1 MAEVI
6 VTSLMP
12 RKRGKLKREE
22 QTLPPN
28 IQRAFIARANGANWI
43 ESAAIG
49 ETTTENLRKWRK
61 HPDADGYIQEA
72 INLNLSESHQKF
84 SDAAPALAQELVDI
98 ALDKG
103 TRSYA
108 KVQAIDTAFKILQ
121 QGITDREN
129 RKELAKIREAL
140 DSLEGNRAPDVID
153 VESNG

>member
-1 MAEVI
+1 
-6 VTSLMP
+6 MP
-12 RKRGKLKREE
+12 RRRGKLRREE
-22 QTLPPN
+22 QSLPPN

-49 ETTTENLRKWRK
+49 ETTTQNLREWRR
-61 HPDADGYIQEA
+61 HPQADEYIEQA
-72 INLNLSESHQKF
+72 IKMNLSESHQKF

-98 ALDKG
+98 ALDKK
-103 TRSYA
+103 TRAYA
-108 KVQAIDTAFKILQ
+108 KVTAIDTAFKILQ
-121 QGITDREN
+121 QGITDKEN

>member
-1 MAEVI
+1 
-6 VTSLMP
+6 MP
-12 RKRGKLKREE
+12 RRRGKLRREE
-22 QTLPPN
+22 QSLPPN
-28 IQRAFIARANGANWI
+28 IQKAFIARANGANWI
-43 ESAAIG
+43 ESAQIA
-49 ETTTENLRKWRK
+49 ETTTQNLREWRK
-61 HPDADGYIQEA
+61 HPEADEYIQEA

-129 RKELAKIREAL
+129 RKELSKIREAL
-140 DSLEGNRAPDVID
+140 DLLEGGKAPEVID
-153 VESNG
+153 ISNG

>member
-1 MAEVI
+1 
-6 VTSLMP
+6 MP
-12 RKRGKLKREE
+12 RRRGKLKREE
-22 QTLPPN
+22 QSLPPN

-49 ETTTENLRKWRK
+49 ETTTQNLREWRK
-61 HPDADGYIQEA
+61 HPEADGYIEEA
-72 INLNLSESHQKF
+72 IKMNLSESHQKF

-121 QGITDREN
+121 QGIVDREN

>member
-1 MAEVI
+1 M
-6 VTSLMP
+6 TSLMP
-12 RKRGKLKREE
+12 RRRGKLRREE
-22 QTLPPN
+22 QSLPPN

-49 ETTTENLRKWRK
+49 ETTTQNLREWRR
-61 HPDADGYIQEA
+61 HPQADEYIEQA
-72 INLNLSESHQKF
+72 IKMNLSESHQKF

-98 ALDKG
+98 ALDKK
-103 TRSYA
+103 TRAYA
-108 KVQAIDTAFKILQ
+108 KVTAIDTAFKILQ
-121 QGITDREN
+121 QGITDKEN